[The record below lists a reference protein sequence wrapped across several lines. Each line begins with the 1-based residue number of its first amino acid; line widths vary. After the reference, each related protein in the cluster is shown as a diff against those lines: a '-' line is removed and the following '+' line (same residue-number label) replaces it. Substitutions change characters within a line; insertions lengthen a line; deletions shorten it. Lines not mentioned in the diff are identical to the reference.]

1 MGLSWWLTSK
11 ESICNAGDTDDA
23 VWSLG
28 GEDPLE
34 EEMET
39 HSGFSPR
46 GHKELDT
53 TDHKYTGAWLA
64 YSAVLVS
71 GLQQSDSVLH
81 IHTFILFQ
89 ILFSY
94 RLP

>member
-39 HSGFSPR
+39 HSGYSPR

-53 TDHKYTGAWLA
+53 TDHKHTGAWLA
-64 YSAVLVS
+64 YSAVLS
-71 GLQQSDSVLH
+71 FRFTTKWFSSTHTYIHPFSDSFL
-81 IHTFILFQ
+81 I
-89 ILFSY
+89 
-94 RLP
+94 